1 MNAIRCILQN
11 YWNVISLITFQ
22 QIQRKVIYSTVPMLI
37 VHHHAFYVGQKP
49 TRACVVLL
57 FKYADYK

>member
-1 MNAIRCILQN
+1 MPLDAFSRIIGMC
-11 YWNVISLITFQ
+11 TFQ

-37 VHHHAFYVGQKP
+37 VHHHAFYVGQNP

>member
-1 MNAIRCILQN
+1 MNAIKCILQN
-11 YWNVISLITFQ
+11 YWNGTFQ

-57 FKYADYK
+57 FKYADYE